1 MPLVV
6 PVKFTYASPRP
17 VVRSA
22 GFGYPSRPIY
32 AICSTERGTEIG
44 LVTADPFEVP
54 QDEIGQ
60 PLKPV
65 LRVASDIDL
74 QLADDL
80 AIQGDEAM
88 VDFRR
93 LVKELDLEMKPVG
106 VEYLL
111 AARRPCSTLRP
122 RSASI
127 FASSSRICPR
137 RCTFA
142 STWRQIGVRDETRW
156 WVAMPNAGRS
166 SAARALADSL
176 SPSRFAW
183 QKSRTYRSTRPRSA
197 AYAAADVLP
206 AL

>member
-6 PVKFTYASPRP
+6 PVKFTYASRDLWFDPQDLDILE
-17 VVRSA
+17 A
-22 GFGYPSRPIY
+22 DY

-93 LVKELDLEMKPVG
+93 LVKELDLEMKP
-106 VEYLL
+106 
-111 AARRPCSTLRP
+111 
-122 RSASI
+122 
-127 FASSSRICPR
+127 
-137 RCTFA
+137 
-142 STWRQIGVRDETRW
+142 
-156 WVAMPNAGRS
+156 AMPSADRS

-183 QKSRTYRSTRPRSA
+183 QKSRTCRSTRPRSA
-197 AYAAADVLP
+197 ACAAA
-206 AL
+206 

>member
-6 PVKFTYASPRP
+6 PVKFTYASRDLWFDPQDLDILE
-17 VVRSA
+17 A
-22 GFGYPSRPIY
+22 DY

-106 VEYLL
+106 VEYLFGGEK
-111 AARRPCSTLRP
+111 AVFYLRP

-127 FASSSRICPR
+127 FASSSRTCPR

-142 STWRQIGVRDETRW
+142 STCARSACATRPAW
-156 WVAMPNAGRS
+156 WVATPSADRS

-183 QKSRTYRSTRPRSA
+183 QKSRTYRSIRPRSVA
-197 AYAAADVLP
+197 CAVA
-206 AL
+206 

>member
-6 PVKFTYASPRP
+6 PVKFTYASRDLWFDPQDLDILE
-17 VVRSA
+17 A
-22 GFGYPSRPIY
+22 DY

-93 LVKELDLEMKPVG
+93 LVKELDLEM
-106 VEYLL
+106 
-111 AARRPCSTLRP
+111 
-122 RSASI
+122 
-127 FASSSRICPR
+127 
-137 RCTFA
+137 
-142 STWRQIGVRDETRW
+142 
-156 WVAMPNAGRS
+156 
-166 SAARALADSL
+166 
-176 SPSRFAW
+176 
-183 QKSRTYRSTRPRSA
+183 
-197 AYAAADVLP
+197 
-206 AL
+206 